1 MTLLDKMK
9 ILFFMIT
16 CGFMLSCFEVS
27 AEDVQNLQNECA
39 EDEDVDEDGECRP
52 IKFRRLPSYENSV
65 IVDPIER
72 DFPITRPSSHESS
85 FYEQMTR

>member
-1 MTLLDKMK
+1 MT
-9 ILFFMIT
+9 
-16 CGFMLSCFEVS
+16 CSFMLTGFEI
-27 AEDVQNLQNECA
+27 CA
-39 EDEDVDEDGECRP
+39 DEVLEQPNDCSETEFVDEDEECRP

>member
-1 MTLLDKMK
+1 MK
-9 ILFFMIT
+9 TLFFMIT
-16 CGFMLSCFEVS
+16 CSFMLIGFQLS
-27 AEDVQNLQNECA
+27 AEETEELQSECA
-39 EDEDVDEDGECRP
+39 ETEAEDEECRP

-72 DFPITRPSSHESS
+72 DFPISRPSSHESS